1 MKNRKYVWLLS
12 LAMFA
17 SCKTHLG
24 ISNIK
29 PYENTKITADL
40 AEDQEMVKTIIPYKK
55 SMESQMNEKIS
66 HTSVALTKDGDD
78 SNMGKVLVDY
88 TYDAAAEW
96 AKSNGL
102 PRVDAAVI
110 NIGGI
115 RTTFAPGD
123 ILLKHIF
130 EVMPF
135 ENEIVIIAM
144 KGSDLQGLFDYYL
157 KTQVN
162 NPVSHLSI
170 ETENGKLTKA
180 LINGEVPIA
189 DKTYYIATTDYLAL
203 GGDRMWYFGK
213 GKMIPTGL
221 KLREVFIES
230 FRKNPEVSVP
240 TDVRLRFN
248 K

>member
-29 PYENTKITADL
+29 PYENTKITAEL
-40 AEDQEMVKTIIPYKK
+40 TEDQEMLKTIIPYKK
-55 SMESQMNEKIS
+55 SMEKQMGEKIS

-144 KGSDLQGLFDYYL
+144 KGSDLQGLFD
-157 KTQVN
+157 
-162 NPVSHLSI
+162 
-170 ETENGKLTKA
+170 
-180 LINGEVPIA
+180 
-189 DKTYYIATTDYLAL
+189 
-203 GGDRMWYFGK
+203 
-213 GKMIPTGL
+213 
-221 KLREVFIES
+221 
-230 FRKNPEVSVP
+230 
-240 TDVRLRFN
+240 
-248 K
+248 

>member
-1 MKNRKYVWLLS
+1 
-12 LAMFA
+12 
-17 SCKTHLG
+17 
-24 ISNIK
+24 
-29 PYENTKITADL
+29 
-40 AEDQEMVKTIIPYKK
+40 
-55 SMESQMNEKIS
+55 
-66 HTSVALTKDGDD
+66 
-78 SNMGKVLVDY
+78 MGKVLVDY
-88 TYDAAAEW
+88 TYDVAAEW

-123 ILLKHIF
+123 ILLKHIY

-135 ENEIVIIAM
+135 ENEIVVIAM

-162 NPVSHLSI
+162 NPVSRLTI
-170 ETENGKLTKA
+170 ETKQEKITKA

-221 KLREVFIES
+221 KFREVFIES

-240 TDVRLRFN
+240 TDIRLRFN
-248 K
+248 N